1 MSSETALSPKQNFVL
16 FECPAVQQRIS
27 LVVINESEKM
37 FVTIQY
43 YMLKTDNT
51 EGGEHQFDG
60 KKFVLEAHYVHGNIK
75 YQTAEDYQK
84 HEDGILII
92 AVVFNLFDV
101 SHVK

>member
-1 MSSETALSPKQNFVL
+1 MN
-16 FECPAVQQRIS
+16 QQQCFCDHAWW
-27 LVVINESEKM
+27 VIE
-37 FVTIQY
+37 
-43 YMLKTDNT
+43 DNT